1 MLGQENSIMAGK
13 NSRVRRNDVM
23 DGKTVSKEVNS
34 VLGQEKLN
42 SEGGEQRGVPCCG
55 GVQSA
60 WESKSG
66 AWRRENNAGRSIFYF
81 TSSTVSGIHIL
92 YSLTS
97 IL

>member
-1 MLGQENSIMAGK
+1 MYNCRKKQQGQEKRCNGRKNRVKGGK
-13 NSRVRRNDVM
+13 QV
-23 DGKTVSKEVNS
+23 
-34 VLGQEKLN
+34 GQEKLN
-42 SEGGEQRGVPCCG
+42 SEGGEQRAVPCCG